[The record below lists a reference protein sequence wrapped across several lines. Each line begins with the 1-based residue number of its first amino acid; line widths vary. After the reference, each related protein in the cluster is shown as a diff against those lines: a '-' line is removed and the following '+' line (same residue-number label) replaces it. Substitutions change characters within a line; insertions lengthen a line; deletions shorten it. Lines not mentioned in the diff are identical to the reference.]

1 MHRSEM
7 YRMTLTYVNSYNNHH
22 PDQNTEHSQLQCVAF
37 QMTAPNI
44 NHYSDLLVFS

>member
-7 YRMTLTYVNSYNNHH
+7 YRMILTYGNSYDNHH
-22 PDQNTEHSQLQCVAF
+22 PNQIQNIFKLQCVAF